1 MCLAEHAAASVVR
14 GVRDPVP
21 RVPIRLLGATLHMS
35 RGAGLWAPRGQD
47 RPGLSAQ
54 PPWSLSLPRTAH
66 SPEPA
71 LGVLV
76 WRPLPPLGHKP
87 SWLHSPAGSDSAR
100 QTRLGRPGCSFCLPV
115 SRLEETARLGPGP
128 WEGDARGT
136 KDKGSAAL
144 PCMVE
149 ISALRVALAKKQH
162 FLFYSLKTAFHG
174 VRRTHGSLAL
184 LKGEQRLGSCW
195 CLSSP
200 RLLGQI

>member
-1 MCLAEHAAASVVR
+1 MCLAEHAAASVVC

-21 RVPIRLLGATLHMS
+21 RVPIRCRAHRLLGATLHMS

-47 RPGLSAQ
+47 RPGLSAR
-54 PPWSLSLPRTAH
+54 PPWGLSLPCTAH
-66 SPEPA
+66 SPGPT

-87 SWLHSPAGSDSAR
+87 SWLRSPAGSDSAR
-100 QTRLGRPGCSFCLPV
+100 QTGLGHRGFSFCLPV

-149 ISALRVALAKKQH
+149 ISALSVPLAKKQH
-162 FLFYSLKTAFHG
+162 FLFYSLKTAFMECAA
-174 VRRTHGSLAL
+174 RTGP
-184 LKGEQRLGSCW
+184 
-195 CLSSP
+195 SP
-200 RLLGQI
+200 S